1 MRLLE
6 ASRLIKAVF
15 VAIGHD
21 NVALFGHI
29 NREPRVFAQMRRM
42 HPGSQ
47 LADADVANV
56 FGHDATP
63 SDSDSEDRHTHRSR
77 LSNQHYATPAVV
89 GMLA

>member
-6 ASRLIKAVF
+6 ASRLIEAVL

-29 NREPRVFAQMRRM
+29 NGEPRVFAQMRRM

-47 LADADVANV
+47 LADADISNV
-56 FGHDATP
+56 FGPIAPGHVQV
-63 SDSDSEDRHTHRSR
+63 SIDSV
-77 LSNQHYATPAVV
+77 NC
-89 GMLA
+89 